1 MVLHLYGAGGLV
13 PMPKSNFEI
22 ETFSVG
28 VVSNPSDERD
38 IPKNAATYSLNLDPL
53 DASELSGIPSDYFLK
68 PGGFN
73 SSYWGFTY
81 HAGDSSTPG
90 SNETPLGTSATFAQ
104 IGDTVEDE
112 SSE

>member
-1 MVLHLYGAGGLV
+1 
-13 PMPKSNFEI
+13 MPKSNFEI

-53 DASELSGIPSDYFLK
+53 DASELSGIPDDYYFK

-81 HAGDSSTPG
+81 HTGGG
-90 SNETPLGTSATFAQ
+90 SGQDDNFTGVADGASYDQVAAT
-104 IGDTVEDE
+104 TE
-112 SSE
+112 SEL

>member
-1 MVLHLYGAGGLV
+1 
-13 PMPKSNFEI
+13 MPKSNFEI

-53 DASELSGIPSDYFLK
+53 DASELSGIPDDYFLRG
-68 PGGFN
+68 GGFN

-81 HAGDSSTPG
+81 HAGSG
-90 SNETPLGTSATFAQ
+90 SGQNEGYEPIPDDDDPVQSSATN
-104 IGDTVEDE
+104 E
-112 SSE
+112 SN

>member
-1 MVLHLYGAGGLV
+1 
-13 PMPKSNFEI
+13 MPKSNFEI

-81 HAGDSSTPG
+81 HAGGGTGQGGGYEPIPDDDDPEQSNAT
-90 SNETPLGTSATFAQ
+90 NETN
-104 IGDTVEDE
+104 
-112 SSE
+112 